1 MLENSGIVGKIKLE
15 KQMRYK
21 IKPIMLAVFLLIS
34 IKSFSQ
40 WYYIGKTFDPG
51 TGKFELIAVSE
62 ESGILA
68 YKYIGPQINEKMF
81 NRKIG
86 DIVMGVKSGII
97 TIVFYNLI
105 PEKGD
110 IGVPESTLELVQ
122 RDLPYPLINTN
133 GNYEVS
139 INHATI
145 QLFRA
150 NNPIT
155 FKKDRIIFL
164 TKLTPVYKS
173 KTPTRI

>member
-1 MLENSGIVGKIKLE
+1 
-15 KQMRYK
+15 
-21 IKPIMLAVFLLIS
+21 
-34 IKSFSQ
+34 
-40 WYYIGKTFDPG
+40 
-51 TGKFELIAVSE
+51 
-62 ESGILA
+62 
-68 YKYIGPQINEKMF
+68 MF

-86 DIVMGVKSGII
+86 DIVIGVKSGII

-150 NNPIT
+150 KNPIT

-173 KTPTRI
+173 ESPTRM